1 MRWDAFHLELAYSNV
16 LTGDGHHVLDRV
28 LWRNVL
34 YIGSDPPLSPARAR
48 SEPDRR
54 LSPPV
59 TADQFSTCLR

>member
-34 YIGSDPPLSPARAR
+34 YIGSDPPLSPARALGTR
-48 SEPDRR
+48 PATLAARDR
-54 LSPPV
+54 
-59 TADQFSTCLR
+59 